1 MHRFI
6 FVNICQ
12 QMLAIAMFLL
22 LQTTT
27 IGAQELLQAV
37 METLNNNVLF
47 NENPLSKIRADS
59 TTSCSPETNTVRA
72 PILHK
77 VKGREVLFY
86 EQNKGNHPLLFLK
99 QVNTVHLQKVME
111 SNLRNESNQIC
122 LSFEE
127 IRTTKIWKML
137 RFYVSIVNI
146 LET

>member
-1 MHRFI
+1 MYRFI

-27 IGAQELLQAV
+27 IGAQESLQAV
-37 METLNNNVLF
+37 MEALNNNVLF
-47 NENPLSKIRADS
+47 IYFSEIRADS

>member
-1 MHRFI
+1 MSVSNPEKGKLFKQHYFNCRIYFYALSKFQSDDSHSLIMHRFI

-27 IGAQELLQAV
+27 IGAQESLQAV

-47 NENPLSKIRADS
+47 NETPLSEIRADS

-77 VKGREVLFY
+77 VKGSA
-86 EQNKGNHPLLFLK
+86 LL
-99 QVNTVHLQKVME
+99 
-111 SNLRNESNQIC
+111 
-122 LSFEE
+122 
-127 IRTTKIWKML
+127 
-137 RFYVSIVNI
+137 
-146 LET
+146 